1 MTPLTDAARA
11 TADRLAT
18 RRCECPHVDEGT
30 GVLCGLA
37 IEAPPDTSAQEFACD
52 ACGAT
57 LRLEPTGVVREI
69 VCRGVVVNL
78 EAL

>member
-1 MTPLTDAARA
+1 MPTPRQREE
-11 TADRLAT
+11 ADRLAT
-18 RRCECPHVDEGT
+18 RRLECPHVDEGT
-30 GVLCGLA
+30 GVRCGLA
-37 IEAPPDTSAQEFACD
+37 IEAPPDTSAQEFSCD

-69 VCRGVVVNL
+69 VCRGMVVNL